1 MQGSSSQVRV
11 GVRIRPL
18 TSKETSEGGESVVQ
32 CNAFDRTVELSK
44 RKFTYDSVFHSNITQ
59 IELYNNV
66 APPLLQSFLNG
77 YNATVLAYGQT
88 GSGKTFTM
96 GSEAG
101 GNFDNNLQR
110 DGNPSLQET
119 SGLIPRFVQELFSSL
134 IQRKE
139 LSEKKILSQSPT
151 KEKTNNILPEQQQS
165 VSLVDYKV
173 SASFLEVYGD
183 DIFDLLDDDR
193 DVALKIREDSNKQ
206 VVIQGLKSAPIS
218 NAYEAMN
225 VLNTGTMN
233 RTTASTL
240 MNLTSSRS
248 HAVFQVDLQQTTRS
262 TDGDELTTKSRFT
275 FVDLAG
281 SERMKKTGAEGDRA
295 KEGIKINEGLLALG
309 NCINALADEDKLAKG
324 EKRHV
329 PYRQSKLTRLLQD
342 ALGGNSTTLF
352 LACVS
357 PSDTNASETLST
369 LHYANR
375 ARNIKNAPTKNV
387 DATAEELRRLRTLTN
402 ILKCELI
409 KERFVED
416 ENGDNSTDSTDIP
429 QNIGVVSDVD
439 ILQRKDVIDY
449 MKVIDD
455 KAMSLSGT
463 SANLTTFPT
472 CSSTQSNNDDPN
484 VTQQATRESSSIYDL
499 APNITEEED
508 DDDSD
513 NDDINI
519 DVEED
524 MNIIDELLQDNH
536 QHEEQIGK
544 IDVEIDEQEEKLVQL
559 KKHILVYQDVKE
571 RYQVCL
577 SEVQK
582 LEVEKQALADK
593 LEKAESDPKGSW
605 IMTKLEQVKAKLSEA
620 RHEVRKQQQ
629 KCREAELEAQRCK
642 GLERRIEEMKCIK
655 ANMIR
660 KQKEDNKRQKDFS
673 KTKAQEIKDLQRKE
687 RSASKRVL
695 KLEAEVSRHKSAL
708 DHSKSRYD
716 KLYKKLKETE
726 NNLKQARSTRRNT
739 TTITNTT
746 TNSINA
752 LPEQD
757 NRQFAPMSPKVSS
770 IKYLLQKTVVERVAL
785 SKNRVVYKS
794 KVALRGNL
802 SQRMA
807 DEVKLVNELKQQCH
821 EIEGKPSTD
830 ILDDVIDHE
839 DNVQDLLIQIELV
852 EKSLEDLQAKY
863 PSIDDDDEEEG
874 GIADVFDEHD
884 PSLKILSKLNGS
896 VLRTLMLGCL
906 GTCYSSEVSCMGC
919 TS

>member
-44 RKFTYDSVFHSNITQ
+44 RKFTYDSVFHSNINQ

-66 APPLLQSFLNG
+66 APPLLQSFLSG

-110 DGNPSLQET
+110 DGNPSLHET
-119 SGLIPRFVQELFSSL
+119 SGLIPRFMQELFTSL
-134 IQRKE
+134 LQRKE
-139 LSEKKILSQSPT
+139 LSERSILNQSPT
-151 KEKTNNILPEQQQS
+151 KEKNTNIISSEQQS

-193 DVALKIREDSNKQ
+193 DHALKIREDSNKQ
-206 VVIQGLKSAPIS
+206 VVIKGLKSAPIS

-324 EKRHV
+324 EKCHI

-416 ENGDNSTDSTDIP
+416 SKENGDSSTDIP
-429 QNIGVVSDVD
+429 QNIGVVNDVD

-472 CSSTQSNNDDPN
+472 CSSTQSNNDDSN

-508 DDDSD
+508 DDSD

-519 DVEED
+519 DED
-524 MNIIDELLQDNH
+524 MHIDELLDDNNH

-571 RYQVCL
+571 KYQVCL

-593 LEKAESDPKGSW
+593 LEKAESDSKGSW

-660 KQKEDNKRQKDFS
+660 KQREDNKRQKDFS

-739 TTITNTT
+739 TTTTNTN

-757 NRQFAPMSPKVSS
+757 NRQFAPTSPKVSS
-770 IKYLLQKTVVERVAL
+770 IKYLLQKTVAERVAL

-794 KVALRGNL
+794 KVALRDNL

-807 DEVKLVNELKQQCH
+807 DEVKLVNNLKRQCH
-821 EIEGKPSTD
+821 EMDSSPSTD
-830 ILDDVIDHE
+830 LLDDVIDHE

-852 EKSLEDLQAKY
+852 EKSLEDLQVKY

-884 PSLKILSKLNGS
+884 PSLKILSKLNGP
-896 VLRTLMLGCL
+896 VLRKLMLGCL

>member
-1 MQGSSSQVRV
+1 
-11 GVRIRPL
+11 
-18 TSKETSEGGESVVQ
+18 
-32 CNAFDRTVELSK
+32 
-44 RKFTYDSVFHSNITQ
+44 
-59 IELYNNV
+59 
-66 APPLLQSFLNG
+66 
-77 YNATVLAYGQT
+77 
-88 GSGKTFTM
+88 M

-110 DGNPSLQET
+110 DGNPTLHET
-119 SGLIPRFVQELFSSL
+119 SGLIPRFMQELFCSL
-134 IQRKE
+134 LQRKE
-139 LSEKKILSQSPT
+139 LSERNILSQSPT
-151 KEKTNNILPEQQQS
+151 KENGTNTILPEQQS

-193 DVALKIREDSNKQ
+193 DHALKIREDSNKQ

-281 SERMKKTGAEGDRA
+281 SERMKKTCAEGDRA

-309 NCINALADEDKLAKG
+309 NCINALADEDKLAKK
-324 EKRHV
+324 EKCHV

-409 KERFVED
+409 KERFVGASSSTTIPSK
-416 ENGDNSTDSTDIP
+416 ENGDSSADIS
-429 QNIGVVSDVD
+429 QDIGVVSDVD
-439 ILQRKDVIDY
+439 ILQRKDVLDY

-455 KAMSLSGT
+455 KALSLSGT
-463 SANLTTFPT
+463 LSNLTTFPT
-472 CSSTQSNNDDPN
+472 YSSTHSNDDDLN
-484 VTQQATRESSSIYDL
+484 VTALPRSQLAARESSNIYDL
-499 APNITEEED
+499 APNITEED

-519 DVEED
+519 DED
-524 MNIIDELLQDNH
+524 MHIIDELLDDNNH

-571 RYQVCL
+571 KYQVCL

-593 LEKAESDPKGSW
+593 LEKAESDSKGSW

-695 KLEAEVSRHKSAL
+695 KLEEEVSRHKSAL

-739 TTITNTT
+739 NTT

-770 IKYLLQKTVVERVAL
+770 IKYLLDKTVVKRVAL
-785 SKNRVVYKS
+785 TKNRVVYKS
-794 KVALRGNL
+794 KVALRDNL

-821 EIEGKPSTD
+821 AMDVKPSTEL
-830 ILDDVIDHE
+830 LDDVIDHE

-852 EKSLEDLQAKY
+852 EKSLEDLLVKY
-863 PSIDDDDEEEG
+863 PSIDNDDDGEEG
-874 GIADVFDEHD
+874 VDDVFDEHD
-884 PSLKILSKLNGS
+884 PSLKILSRLNGP

-906 GTCYSSEVSCMGC
+906 GSCYSSEVSGNCVLRMPFH
-919 TS
+919 